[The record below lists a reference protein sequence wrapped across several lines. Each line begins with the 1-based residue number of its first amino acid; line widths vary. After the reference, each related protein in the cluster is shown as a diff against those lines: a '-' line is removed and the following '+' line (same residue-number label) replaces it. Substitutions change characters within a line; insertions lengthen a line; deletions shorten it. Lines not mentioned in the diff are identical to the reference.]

1 MLSIRPLCSVTV
13 RWRCRALLTFALHPV
28 RLSACPVLQR
38 DCEVEVQ
45 SVDRVGNF
53 QGTVRFGK
61 MNLGGER
68 AHLPAVCCS
77 VLQAHGR
84 VPGRGVGRQAGG
96 QAGWQLQHS
105 WAPAAGYCP

>member
-1 MLSIRPLCSVTV
+1 MYRVCLNLLLPCFALGAACLLDK
-13 RWRCRALLTFALHPV
+13 WRCRALLTFALHSV
-28 RLSACPVLQR
+28 CVSVCPVLQR

-68 AHLPAVCCS
+68 AHTF
-77 VLQAHGR
+77 
-84 VPGRGVGRQAGG
+84 
-96 QAGWQLQHS
+96 
-105 WAPAAGYCP
+105 